1 MRCLRLRAA
10 VVVLLPLLACG
21 DAGPMELLPGI
32 PESTDSST
40 DRAALIALYE
50 ATKGAGWKNS
60 RNWLSDVP
68 LIYWHGVDTDTDGRV
83 TVLRLRDND
92 LEGRIP
98 PQIGHFAELRD
109 LDLGKNALTGPIPP
123 EIGGLSQLRTLELI
137 SNQLGGR
144 IPPQIGRLSNL
155 TQLHLSNNAL
165 TGPIPPEIG
174 RLSRLRGLGLWSN
187 ELTGA
192 ILPELGDLEAL
203 SRLWLSDNDLTGP
216 IPPEIGQL
224 ARLRALSF
232 GGNDLT
238 GPIPPEI
245 GSLSGL
251 WELDLGGN
259 DLTGSIPPE
268 IGRLS
273 GLTELDLGGN
283 DLTGPIPR
291 EIARLGQ
298 LERLALRAN
307 DLEGA
312 IPADFGDLP
321 ALRQLL
327 LGYNDL
333 TGPIPPEIGRLSYLS
348 ELDLAHN
355 ALTGP
360 IPPEIGGLLQLRS
373 LELWSNDLEG
383 PIPVELGDLRLLGEL
398 SLERNALRGPIPP
411 SLGKLRYLRLLS
423 LSQNDLSGPVPAE
436 LSELAWLRELT
447 VNGNPQLSGVLPVG
461 LKDLGQL
468 TTLNAGG
475 TALCTPADPG
485 FQAWLRTLRAPRV
498 PRCED
503 DVAPVY
509 LTQAV
514 QSFEFPVPLVAGRPA
529 LLRVFLTAL
538 DGETAGFFPPV
549 RARFYLADAE
559 IHTVDIP
566 GSALTVPSR
575 VEEGRLEASANV
587 AIPADVVR
595 PGLELVVEVDP
606 EDTLGPSPGT
616 AKRIPATGRQAID
629 VRAVPALHLT
639 YLPFVRPD
647 RESGDFLSR
656 VADLTEADT
665 LFRGMKEWLPVGDFT
680 LAVHEVVYT
689 SARTGGELLSEIEA
703 IRVLEGGTGY
713 YMGGIPRYLV
723 SETGYAGLAMRG
735 GQVSFS
741 RVRTITIAHELGHN
755 MSLQHA
761 PCGGAGGPDPG
772 FPTRDGTIGV
782 WGFNRYDSS
791 LVAPETS
798 DLMSYCGPKWIS
810 DFSFSKAFD
819 HRLREEGAAAGE
831 GEAAAARASVA
842 RTLLLW
848 GRADADGV
856 PFLEPAFVVDAPPTL
871 PGAGGPYTLTGMSAA
886 GEAMFS
892 LNFDMQEMADGDGE
906 SGFVFALPVSPAWAD
921 RLATVILAGPGGTAT
936 LDGADGTPTAILR
949 DPRTG
954 QVRGILRDLASLDGG
969 QGGLGTLAGAAADP
983 ASSTASLASI
993 LPDAPD
999 LEIVISRG
1007 LPSADQWRR

>member
-1 MRCLRLRAA
+1 MRYLRLRAA

-21 DAGPMELLPGI
+21 DAGPTELLPGI

-50 ATKGAGWKNS
+50 ATNGAGWKNS
-60 RNWLSDVP
+60 RNWLSDGP
-68 LIYWHGVDTDTDGRV
+68 LIYWHGVHTDTDGRV
-83 TVLRLRDND
+83 TELRLRDND

-98 PQIGHFAELRD
+98 PQIGHFANLRD

-123 EIGGLSQLRTLELI
+123 EIGGLGKLRTLELI
-137 SNQLGGR
+137 SNQLSGR

-155 TQLHLSNNAL
+155 TELHLSDNAL

-192 ILPELGDLEAL
+192 ILPELGGLEAL
-203 SRLWLSDNDLTGP
+203 SRLWLNDNDLTGP

-224 ARLRALSF
+224 SRLRELRF

-245 GSLSGL
+245 GRLSGL

-259 DLTGSIPPE
+259 DLTGPIPPE

-291 EIARLGQ
+291 EIGRLPQ
-298 LERLALRAN
+298 LGRLALRAN

-312 IPADFGDLP
+312 IPADLGDLS

-333 TGPIPPEIGRLSYLS
+333 TGRIPPEIGRLSELS
-348 ELDLAHN
+348 AMDLAHN

-360 IPPEIGGLLQLRS
+360 IPPEIGGLSQLRS

-383 PIPVELGDLRLLGEL
+383 PIPAELGDLSRLRELG
-398 SLERNALRGPIPP
+398 LERNALSGPIPA
-411 SLGKLRYLRLLS
+411 SLGNLRYLRRLS

-436 LSELAWLRELT
+436 LAGLAVLQELA

-461 LKDLGQL
+461 LKDLGRL
-468 TTLNAGG
+468 TTLSADG
-475 TALCTPADPG
+475 TALCVPADPG

-498 PRCED
+498 PRCEE

-529 LLRVFLTAL
+529 LLRVFLTPL

-549 RARFYLADAE
+549 RARFYLEDAE

-566 GSALTVPSR
+566 GSAVTVPSR
-575 VEEGRLEASANV
+575 IEEGRLDASANV
-587 AIPADVVR
+587 AIPAEVVR

-606 EDTLGPSPGT
+606 EDTLGPDLGT

-629 VRAVPALHLT
+629 VRAVPGLHLT
-639 YLPFVRPD
+639 YLPVVRAS
-647 RESGDFLSR
+647 RESGEFLSR
-656 VADLTEADT
+656 VTGLTEDDT
-665 LFRGMKEWLPVGDFT
+665 LFRRARQWLPVGDFT
-680 LAVHEVVYT
+680 VALHEVVYT
-689 SARTGGELLSEIEA
+689 SARTGGELFSEIEA

-723 SETGYAGLAMRG
+723 FEVGYAGLATIG
-735 GQVSFS
+735 GRVSFS
-741 RVRTITIAHELGHN
+741 RFSSITVAHELGHN
-755 MSLQHA
+755 MTLRHA
-761 PCGGAGGPDPG
+761 PCGGAGGPDPA

-810 DFSFSKAFD
+810 DFSFTKAFD
-819 HRLREEGAAAGE
+819 HRLRVEGE
-831 GEAAAARASVA
+831 GDAAAARANVA

-848 GRADADGV
+848 GRADAEGV
-856 PFLEPAFVVDAPPTL
+856 PVLEPVFVVNAPPAL
-871 PGAGGPYTLTGMSAA
+871 PRAGGPYTLTGMSIE
-886 GEAMFS
+886 GEALFS

-906 SGFVFALPVSPAWAD
+906 SGFVFALPASRAWAD
-921 RLATVILAGPGGTAT
+921 RLARVTLSGPGGTAT
-936 LDGADGTPTAILR
+936 LDGANGPPAAILR

-954 QVRGILRDLASLDGG
+954 QVRGIVRDLANLDGG
-969 QGGLGTLAGAAADP
+969 PDGLGTLAGAAADP
-983 ASSTASLASI
+983 ASIASI
-993 LPDAPD
+993 LPDVAHLD
-999 LEIVISRG
+999 LLISRG
-1007 LPSADQWRR
+1007 LPPADQWRR

>member
-1 MRCLRLRAA
+1 
-10 VVVLLPLLACG
+10 
-21 DAGPMELLPGI
+21 MELLPGI
-32 PESTDSST
+32 PESTDPST

-50 ATKGAGWKNS
+50 AANGAGWKNNT
-60 RNWLSDVP
+60 NWLSDVP

-83 TVLRLRDND
+83 TELRLRDND

-98 PQIGHFAELRD
+98 PQIGHFAKLRD
-109 LDLGKNALTGPIPP
+109 LDLGRNALTGPIPP

-144 IPPQIGRLSNL
+144 IPPQIGRLSDL
-155 TQLHLSNNAL
+155 TELHLSNNAL

-174 RLSRLRGLGLWSN
+174 RLSRLRGLGLRSN

-224 ARLRALSF
+224 SRLRVLSF

-245 GSLSGL
+245 GQLSGL

-259 DLTGSIPPE
+259 HLTGPIPPE

-273 GLTELDLGGN
+273 GLTELDLVRN
-283 DLTGPIPR
+283 NLTGPIPR
-291 EIARLGQ
+291 EIGRLPQ

-312 IPADFGDLP
+312 IPADLGDLS
-321 ALRQLL
+321 ALRQLS

-333 TGPIPPEIGRLSYLS
+333 TGRIPPEIGRLSELS
-348 ELDLAHN
+348 ALDLAHN

-360 IPPEIGGLLQLRS
+360 IPPEIGGLSRLRS

-383 PIPVELGDLRLLGEL
+383 PIPAELGDLWRLRELG
-398 SLERNALRGPIPP
+398 LERNALSGPIPA
-411 SLGKLRYLRLLS
+411 SLGNLRYLQLLS

-436 LSELAWLRELT
+436 LAGLAALRELA

-461 LKDLGQL
+461 LKDLGRL
-468 TTLNAGG
+468 TTLSAGG
-475 TALCTPADPG
+475 TGLCAPADPG

-538 DGETAGFFPPV
+538 DGEAAGFFPPV
-549 RARFYLADAE
+549 RARFYLEDAE

-566 GSALTVPSR
+566 GSAVTVPSR
-575 VEEGRLEASANV
+575 IEEGRLDASANV
-587 AIPADVVR
+587 AIPAEVVR

-606 EDTLGPSPGT
+606 EDTLGPDPGT
-616 AKRIPATGRQAID
+616 AKRIPPTGRQAID

-639 YLPFVRPD
+639 YLPVVRAS
-647 RESGDFLSR
+647 RESGEFLSR
-656 VADLTEADT
+656 VTGLTETDT
-665 LFRGMKEWLPVGDFT
+665 LFRGARQWLPVGDFT
-680 LAVHEVVYT
+680 VALHEVVYT
-689 SARTGGELLSEIEA
+689 AARTGGELLSEIEA

-723 SETGYAGLAMRG
+723 FEVGYAGVAMRG
-735 GQVSFS
+735 GRVSFS
-741 RVRTITIAHELGHN
+741 RVRTTTIAHELGHN

-798 DLMSYCGPKWIS
+798 DLMSYCGPSWIS
-810 DFSFSKAFD
+810 DFSFTKAFD
-819 HRLREEGAAAGE
+819 HRLREEG
-831 GEAAAARASVA
+831 EAAAAQASA
-842 RTLLLW
+842 RNLLLW

-856 PFLEPAFVVDAPPTL
+856 PFLEPAFVVDAPPAL
-871 PGAGGPYTLTGMSAA
+871 PRAGGPYTLTGATA
-886 GEAMFS
+886 VGEVLFS

-921 RLATVILAGPGGTAT
+921 RLATVVLSGPGGTAT
-936 LDGADGTPTAILR
+936 LEGANGPPAAILR
-949 DPRTG
+949 DPRSG
-954 QVRGILRDLASLDGG
+954 RVRAIVRDLTSFDGG
-969 QGGLGTLAGAAADP
+969 QGGRGTLAGAAADP
-983 ASSTASLASI
+983 ASIASI
-993 LPDAPD
+993 LPDAAD
-999 LEIVISRG
+999 LEVLVSRG
-1007 LPSADQWRR
+1007 IPSANQWRR